1 MTAFSMDARG
11 LDAGRVVQSTFRV
24 LARDWP
30 AFLVLG
36 AVCSLLP
43 RLLARW
49 VVFQPAVI
57 GIGQGSL
64 LGRAVLS
71 GGLTLAIEMLPAA
84 LYHELRQLKEAGGP
98 DALAAVFE

>member
-84 LYHELRQLKEAGGP
+84 LYHDLRQLKEAGGP